1 MLKIIEDSIKNAV
14 IESGQ
19 DESLA
24 NALIAWFRE
33 LANQNESI
41 DNLEAVE
48 RRIALVM
55 DKTRVDININD

>member
-48 RRIALVM
+48 RRIVLPI
-55 DKTRVDININD
+55 T